1 MRHRTSKAPKSVS
14 PAKSKM
20 LRARSLPSRKP
31 FDVAVAF
38 SMAHYLAIVTTVT
51 AFVCYFIS
59 PSQKASKFIVA
70 GIIFSAF
77 TWLFAFFKRRA
88 THCPLCKGT
97 PLINSGALTHTKAVR
112 LYPFNHGVTS
122 TLSII
127 ATQRF
132 RCMYCGSDFDLL
144 KPPSHLLVN
153 GKAGDDAAK

>member
-1 MRHRTSKAPKSVS
+1 MQDRTSKAQKSIS

-20 LRARSLPSRKP
+20 LRARSLPSRRP

-38 SMAHYLAIVTTVT
+38 SMVHYLGIVTTIT
-51 AFVCYFIS
+51 AFVCYFRA
-59 PSQKASKFIVA
+59 PSQMASKFIVA
-70 GIIFSAF
+70 GIIFCAF

-112 LYPFNHGVTS
+112 LFPFNHGVTA

-153 GKAGDDAAK
+153 GRADDDTAT